1 MTGYLCAAVAV
12 VAWGIEYV
20 LIKEGATSVDP
31 LLAGSVIFL
40 AAAVFLAIHTAINGE
55 PLAFLRSWKL
65 NMLVGIVGFG
75 CNAMWIYGMR
85 TTSVVNAAVLGRAD
99 ILFTFL
105 LSVPLF
111 RERIRPGA
119 WRYAPLM
126 LCGIILTTCIDVSQ
140 LRFGALGDYLVLG
153 SAFLL
158 TINVFLIRKAMREI
172 RGVSVALVNALVNAL
187 MFSVAYFLIGNGGGH
202 GCAAVP
208 PRALLILISCGFCS
222 YLFFAGYYAGL
233 KRLKV
238 WEVRLLC
245 LGVPVVAG
253 TVGIVFGENIPG
265 GGQLLGGALV
275 LAGAVGIILS
285 GRTAAAGRAVEIR
298 LGAAPRRGP
307 ASESSITNIKY
318 GVVK

>member
-12 VAWGIEYV
+12 VAWGIEYALV
-20 LIKEGATSVDP
+20 KEGVTSLEP

-40 AAAVFLAIHTAINGE
+40 AAAVFLAIHAAISGE

-75 CNAMWIYGMR
+75 CNVMWIYGMR

-111 RERIRPGA
+111 RERIRSGA
-119 WRYAPLM
+119 WCYAPLM
-126 LCGIILTTCIDVSQ
+126 LCGIILTTRIDISQ
-140 LRFGALGDYLVLG
+140 LQFGALGDYLILG
-153 SAFLL
+153 SALLL
-158 TINVFLIRKAMREI
+158 TINAFLIRRAMREI
-172 RGVSVALVNALVNAL
+172 RGVSVALGNALVNAL
-187 MFSVAYFLIGNGGGH
+187 MFSAAYFLVGDGGGNGF
-202 GCAAVP
+202 AAVP
-208 PRALLILISCGFCS
+208 LRTLLILFSCGFCS

-253 TVGIVFGENIPG
+253 VVGIAFGENIPG
-265 GGQLLGGALV
+265 GGQLLGGVLV
-275 LAGAVGIILS
+275 LAGAAGIILS
-285 GRTAAAGRAVEIR
+285 GKRAKMEIKEGSHAKIHFG
-298 LGAAPRRGP
+298 LDLKAQTCGH
-307 ASESSITNIKY
+307 INFLQK
-318 GVVK
+318 